1 MIQEQTLTPEE
12 EKFIDQ
18 EMRRRGNSKL
28 ISYLLWFFLGVL
40 GVHRFYN
47 DAIKTGII
55 QVSLLIT
62 GFMLLIYLGSL
73 DLPTDTTALEKYT
86 QCSELH
92 PNDLQTC
99 MPYIDQFL
107 EDQEKGD
114 GKYANR
120 LSVLIFILLGI
131 IVLWWLVD
139 AFLIPSLVERK
150 NQSIRQKYGQKALS
164 QRNTSRL

>member
-12 EKFIDQ
+12 EQLIDQ

-28 ISYLLWFFLGVL
+28 ISYLLWFFLGFL

-55 QVSLLIT
+55 QASLLIT
-62 GFMLLIYLGSL
+62 GFLLLIYLGSL
-73 DLPTDTTALEKYT
+73 DMPINNAALEAYT

-99 MPYIDQFL
+99 MPHIEQFSQ
-107 EDQEKGD
+107 DWKKG
-114 GKYANR
+114 GGHYYTF
-120 LSVLIFILLGI
+120 LSTLIMIILCVI
-131 IVLWWLVD
+131 PLWWFID

-150 NQSIRQKYGQKALS
+150 NQTIRQKYGQKVLS